1 MLVFGSR
8 LNLLAQAPLQTY
20 TDHLVNAFQ
29 DWGWGTRNVTNTSP
43 VHSGSN
49 SFGHSG
55 GAWNALSFEHPDFD
69 TSIYTNL
76 SFWANGGSGG
86 QIIQVYAQYGTNNNA
101 AATPVPFTLTTTWQQ
116 FVIPL
121 STLG

>member
-1 MLVFGSR
+1 MKPHRIRVFRSLGALFLFGCVAS
-8 LNLLAQAPLQTY
+8 LKAQSPLLIY

-69 TSIYTNL
+69 TSPYTNF

-86 QIIQVYAQYGTNNNA
+86 QIIQV
-101 AATPVPFTLTTTWQQ
+101 
-116 FVIPL
+116 
-121 STLG
+121 